1 MCIGNGR
8 RRAKADLTRAAA
20 VYRKILK
27 LGSKPDFSSSGSAAV
42 PLGGAARIKLAA
54 AGKLETFLGVENGH
68 GQLQTGREKIK
79 MMISNTSVR
88 GEDFH
93 TEKGFGFHVAVSFYL
108 ARKTMK
114 LFLLELDISTLS
126 QDKHLLS

>member
-1 MCIGNGR
+1 M
-8 RRAKADLTRAAA
+8 
-20 VYRKILK
+20 
-27 LGSKPDFSSSGSAAV
+27 
-42 PLGGAARIKLAA
+42 
-54 AGKLETFLGVENGH
+54 H
-68 GQLQTGREKIK
+68 TGRKKIEIQIK
-79 MMISNTSVR
+79 MMISNTSV
-88 GEDFH
+88 GGGGGKDFH

>member
-1 MCIGNGR
+1 M
-8 RRAKADLTRAAA
+8 
-20 VYRKILK
+20 
-27 LGSKPDFSSSGSAAV
+27 

-54 AGKLETFLGVENGH
+54 AGKLDTFLGLENGH

-126 QDKHLLS
+126 QDKHLLSCRSPCPLPHLTSPGCRDDPAVTVF